1 MTEIWKSKTL
11 WANIIAAVSMFLGS
25 QFGTPLT
32 AEQAT
37 AILACINI
45 VLRALTNEPLEW

>member
-1 MTEIWKSKTL
+1 MTEVWKSKTL
-11 WANIIAAVSMFLGS
+11 WVNIIAAVSMFLGS

-32 AEQAT
+32 AEQVA
-37 AILACINI
+37 AILAGINI